1 MIRRRYSS
9 SRWSPLRRAFRKNR
23 KSGSP
28 TTREKSYVPSRKTA
42 FVKRCPCFVS
52 FGVWAIGLASSLNVS
67 AALYSPPTKGCE
79 HLAVSLVVF
88 TASSGESTG
97 SSRRIRTIWDRS

>member
-1 MIRRRYSS
+1 M
-9 SRWSPLRRAFRKNR
+9 
-23 KSGSP
+23 
-28 TTREKSYVPSRKTA
+28 TQETREKSYISSRETA
-42 FVKRCPCFVS
+42 FAVTRWPCFVS

-67 AALYSPPTKGCE
+67 AALYSPPTRGCE

-97 SSRRIRTIWDRS
+97 SSRRIRPIWDRS